1 MNIVQLQ
8 DQLKNFSQ
16 DQLIREMQMPSG
28 TAPQFLV
35 LGEIMRRQKMQ
46 KDFAAQQAKGEP
58 QGTVAEEAIAAS
70 GVPQGGIAD
79 MARAMAPKTDMAQS
93 TGVQA
98 MATGGPVKKMA
109 EGDRVVIGG
118 VVYIEQADGSLRSA
132 SGATPPAGTSEV
144 DRARAAGRE
153 SFTLPELLEDKFGVT
168 FGSGPPGQQAVPGP
182 GRSPVPGANE
192 AAAPAAP
199 VAGRTDRDQQGIAA
213 IPTEQELAAEAAA
226 ADQNQPT
233 PPSGGGTG
241 GGAGGMSSFEQ
252 ELMNAIGRREKAA
265 EQDKWL
271 ALAQVG
277 LNMMSSTQPTLLG
290 AIGEAGLTG
299 IEAARSARDQYDKD
313 RMDLM
318 TALEQSRQSRAAAA
332 AAAARGASGSSG
344 GIRPLS
350 ASGIMTQ
357 QKYMLDL
364 AESRL
369 ASLTGGQ
376 DPVSFAAML
385 SEAAQGGD
393 TMAASQLMALDAAQK
408 QYESAYGNYM
418 SAANQLGA
426 LTMTAPEEDDT
437 QFSAADQ

>member
-132 SGATPPAGTSEV
+132 SGAAPPAATAGRGGGAPGAMTRPITPLEGTNGFQQAYDLFTTPV
-144 DRARAAGRE
+144 DFSPETMAREARA
-153 SFTLPELLEDKFGVT
+153 D
-168 FGSGPPGQQAVPGP
+168 
-182 GRSPVPGANE
+182 E
-192 AAAPAAP
+192 AAAVGAPELQNPAL
-199 VAGRTDRDQQGIAA
+199 RAA
-213 IPTEQELAAEAAA
+213 MAERATPEAEAAA
-226 ADQNQPT
+226 DAATDQNQPT
-233 PPSGGGTG
+233 SPGGGAG
-241 GGAGGMSSFEQ
+241 GGAGGMTSFEQ
-252 ELMNAIGRREKAA
+252 EIMNAIQRREKAA

-277 LNMMSSTQPTLLG
+277 LNLMSSTNATPLG
-290 AIGEAGLTG
+290 ALGEAGIAG
-299 IEAARSARDQYDKD
+299 VEAARTARDQYDKD

-318 TALEQSRQSRAAAA
+318 TALEQSRQARAAAV
-332 AAAARGASGSSG
+332 AAAARKQSEGLGLSAGAGRLLTQMSSDIDRLTTIVNDPIMQGLIASGDASPDQEIAYQDAKDQLAAITTARNSALYGSLISG
-344 GIRPLS
+344 AG
-350 ASGIMTQ
+350 AGD
-357 QKYMLDL
+357 DL
-364 AESRL
+364 NI
-369 ASLTGGQ
+369 
-376 DPVSFAAML
+376 
-385 SEAAQGGD
+385 
-393 TMAASQLMALDAAQK
+393 DAAD
-408 QYESAYGNYM
+408 
-418 SAANQLGA
+418 
-426 LTMTAPEEDDT
+426 PE
-437 QFSAADQ
+437 